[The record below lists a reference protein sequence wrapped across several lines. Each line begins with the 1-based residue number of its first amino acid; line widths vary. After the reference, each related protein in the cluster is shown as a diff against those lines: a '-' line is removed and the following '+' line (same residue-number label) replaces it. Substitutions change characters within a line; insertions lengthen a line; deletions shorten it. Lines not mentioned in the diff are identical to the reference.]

1 MQPYY
6 FGRDNVCMLL
16 MLVMEN
22 LLLNDIEAVH
32 GTPSRD

>member
-6 FGRDNVCMLL
+6 FGREECVHAING
-16 MLVMEN
+16 N

-32 GTPSRD
+32 ETPSRD